1 MVARVTR
8 IIAVSAKPT
17 FAAFFLIIMDCFTAF
32 LVNVFVSVAIM
43 ELIRIN
49 AATAEAV
56 IMLIMFARCSYCYY
70 SPQV

>member
-1 MVARVTR
+1 LVARVTR

-17 FAAFFLIIMDCFTAF
+17 FAAFFLIIMDCFTSF
-32 LVNVFVSVAIM
+32 LVNLSVSVAIM

-56 IMLIMFARCSYCYY
+56 VMNLIVFARCSYCYY
-70 SPQV
+70 SP